1 MVRELQ
7 GISADYE
14 AKMDVIEVIDGAFKD
29 FQQMWADI
37 GYTEEDQIKE
47 VNEFVGS
54 ITKLC
59 TDKVER
65 LKEEKEQ
72 MMLDV
77 THSIDQIKKLAKQLD
92 DGEVEIVLPLLS
104 THFFRTVCILTF
116 LVFQAA
122 ELAELP
128 LRTLLAQLQGH
139 IRSLREVPPDFSAGV
154 QILK

>member
-1 MVRELQ
+1 MVDWCESCRASVR
-7 GISADYE
+7 IPKP
-14 AKMDVIEVIDGAFKD
+14 KMDVIEVIDGAFKD

-92 DGEVEIVLPLLS
+92 DGEVEIVL
-104 THFFRTVCILTF
+104 
-116 LVFQAA
+116 
-122 ELAELP
+122 
-128 LRTLLAQLQGH
+128 
-139 IRSLREVPPDFSAGV
+139 
-154 QILK
+154 

>member
-1 MVRELQ
+1 
-7 GISADYE
+7 
-14 AKMDVIEVIDGAFKD
+14 MDVIEVIDGAFKD

-92 DGEVEIVLPLLS
+92 DGEVEIVLPFARILQDCLHPHLLGVPGC
-104 THFFRTVCILTF
+104 RTRRAPLAHVARPTARSYSIFARGTQRF
-116 LVFQAA
+116 LS
-122 ELAELP
+122 
-128 LRTLLAQLQGH
+128 G
-139 IRSLREVPPDFSAGV
+139 GV
-154 QILK
+154 KILK

>member
-1 MVRELQ
+1 ME
-7 GISADYE
+7 IF
-14 AKMDVIEVIDGAFKD
+14 DVIEGALKD

-59 TDKVER
+59 TNKVES
-65 LKEEKEQ
+65 LKEEKAQ

-92 DGEVEIVLPLLS
+92 DGEVELVLALLS
-104 THFFRTVCILTF
+104 TTHFFSYLH
-116 LVFQAA
+116 
-122 ELAELP
+122 P
-128 LRTLLAQLQGH
+128 HLLCVSGC
-139 IRSLREVPPDFSAGV
+139 
-154 QILK
+154 

>member
-1 MVRELQ
+1 MVDWCESCRASVR
-7 GISADYE
+7 IPKP
-14 AKMDVIEVIDGAFKD
+14 KMDVIEVIDGAFKD

-92 DGEVEIVLPLLS
+92 DGEVEIVLP
-104 THFFRTVCILTF
+104 FFLRISLGLFASSPFWCSR
-116 LVFQAA
+116 
-122 ELAELP
+122 LP
-128 LRTLLAQLQGH
+128 NSPSSPCARCSPNCKVIFDLCERYDTL
-139 IRSLREVPPDFSAGV
+139 
-154 QILK
+154 